1 MRLSGFL
8 AFLVSLV
15 AALCACLGGLAP
27 AASAVGTYT
36 VNICNGMNDPPPIG
50 SLTDRPKNL
59 ASEVNCPQGRLAL
72 ATVIEPVHVEVDGT
86 VGWRFN
92 APPDTVITRLETTR
106 QFFGEWFG
114 RDTKWQ
120 LRIGNTLNAAGV
132 VFAERNPF
140 RQFSELM
147 PNPPDAAE
155 AYDVK
160 GIVGQGVSSISSVL
174 GCTHPLAST
183 RHAKASEPTASRSGK
198 P

>member
-8 AFLVSLV
+8 ALLVSIV

-92 APPDTVITRLETTR
+92 APPDTAITLKPRGYHLLFQELKKPLALGERVPVTLTFEKAGTR
-106 QFFGEWFG
+106 QIELLVEAPGPV
-114 RDTKWQ
+114 
-120 LRIGNTLNAAGV
+120 GNETLY
-132 VFAERNPF
+132 E
-140 RQFSELM
+140 
-147 PNPPDAAE
+147 
-155 AYDVK
+155 
-160 GIVGQGVSSISSVL
+160 GQ
-174 GCTHPLAST
+174 
-183 RHAKASEPTASRSGK
+183 SG
-198 P
+198 